1 MQYKMKKIS
10 KRRLTDLSFIICH
23 LTFSTALLASCSIMQ
38 EDRSDCPTCYNPVH
52 LVLKYDY
59 NIHRADMY
67 ADHVRQATCY
77 IVDNNGTIVAKDE
90 AIVPAGQKMP
100 NAFNFEELPEG
111 NYRAYA
117 VARTPSTSNPSSS
130 TIRIEVPSLSI
141 GDHISTLQPFIPR
154 VATLIAND
162 RYDVP
167 SSLPLDTL
175 WMGHSKQTFHLQD
188 RVAAL
193 DTVSLVRDT
202 KNLNIMLAQQTN
214 PTDNG
219 HGRYDVFITDENGLL
234 DCDNEVLADKP
245 LTYRPYASWTT
256 ETTTTSTVGTDS
268 VVARTA
274 HFDLSFGR
282 LMSHSDA
289 TKNAR
294 LIIRN
299 HEDGTTIVDLDLV
312 HILSLARNAFNRNYS
327 IQEYLDREYDYYLD
341 FVLMGNQWKELAI
354 RINLLSWAFRI
365 QNEEL

>member
-1 MQYKMKKIS
+1 MKKIS
-10 KRRLTDLSFIICH
+10 KRRLIDLSFIICH

-77 IVDNNGTIVAKDE
+77 IVDNNGIIVAKDE
-90 AIVPAGQKMP
+90 ATVPAGQKMP
-100 NAFNFEELPEG
+100 NAFNFEDLPEG

-117 VARTPSTSNPSSS
+117 VATTPPISKPTSS
-130 TIRIEVPSLSI
+130 TIRIAVPSLSI
-141 GDHISTLQPFIPR
+141 GDAISKLQPNIPR
-154 VATLIAND
+154 AAAPSAD
-162 RYDVP
+162 GRYDVP
-167 SSLPLDTL
+167 STLPLDTL
-175 WMGHSKQTFHLQD
+175 WMGHSAQTFHLQD
-188 RVAAL
+188 HVAAL

-219 HGRYDVFITDENGLL
+219 HSRYDVVITDENGLL
-234 DCDNEVLADKP
+234 DCDNNVLPDQP

-299 HEDGTTIVDLDLV
+299 REDGKIIVDLDLV
-312 HILSLARNAFNRNYS
+312 HILSLVRNALNRNYS
-327 IQEYLDREYDYYLD
+327 TQEYLDREYDYYLD
-341 FVLMGNQWKELAI
+341 FVLIGNQWKELAI
-354 RINLLSWAFRI
+354 HINLLSWAFRI